1 MEHLNKNQLI
11 LLVLLVTF
19 VTSIAT
25 GIMTVSLLQQA
36 PVEVTR
42 TINSVVEKTIQQV
55 TPSVVSNIIAPQ
67 QTSQVTTVVV
77 KEDDAVMSSISKNL
91 KSIVRI
97 DETNVN
103 GYVSFYGIGV
113 VMNKDGVVVAN
124 SSGISATSIYTAKF
138 SDGAEW
144 KIVPINSDTTL
155 PGQFF
160 KVNLPQKTTYVFSPV
175 KTASGDLQL
184 GQTIVGLG
192 GETTN
197 SVAVGRVVSLNT
209 KEITSLSTTTGKYIS
224 SVVTDI
230 SFKNIFDGSPFF
242 DLSGNLVGLKMSVT
256 DNGVFTPV
264 AVISKEMD
272 SVLQSDK
279 N

>member
-1 MEHLNKNQLI
+1 
-11 LLVLLVTF
+11 
-19 VTSIAT
+19 
-25 GIMTVSLLQQA
+25 MTVSLLQQA

-103 GYVSFYGIGV
+103 GYVSFYGLGV